1 MHGCCTYPYNGGNE
15 VDPDSTKM
23 PKNVLHI
30 IHTPHP
36 DDVVEMLEL
45 PQTEESI
52 LVSIEVVKQQ
62 LRLVAVQGKLVLQH
76 QHSIILRQAAPQ
88 VTVHVFIK
96 DALHLGP
103 VNQKRWRST
112 KLSVHHSISNVTT
125 NDELVV

>member
-1 MHGCCTYPYNGGNE
+1 MAKVG
-15 VDPDSTKM
+15 PDSRKV
-23 PKNVLHI
+23 PKNVLRI
-30 IHTPHP
+30 IHSPHP

-52 LVSIEVVKQQ
+52 LVSIEVVEQQ

-88 VTVHVFIK
+88 VTVHVFIE

-112 KLSVHHSISNVTT
+112 KLGVHHYISNVTT